1 MLSKIPV
8 WLDERHAQALS
19 RLARN
24 EYRDIRQQAA
34 VLIRDELARR
44 GLLCIDEFEP
54 ETDEQPQ
61 ERAMQP
67 TSS

>member
-19 RLARN
+19 KLARN

-44 GLLCIDEFEP
+44 GLLSLDDFEP
-54 ETDEQPQ
+54 GNDEQLQ
-61 ERAMQP
+61 ETVMQP
-67 TSS
+67 ASR